1 MICVVQLLRSHATSH
16 TLLLFYIR
24 AYARKNYATVE
35 IHLELACVAGG
46 IISASE
52 VLEENC
58 EAFRRM
64 GSIRFE
70 SFSRHGGFVGKS
82 LIRAKQSGGPGFESR
97 SGHLL
102 DLFSVVPSSNPR
114 PRL

>member
-1 MICVVQLLRSHATSH
+1 MICLVQLLRLPATSH
-16 TLLLFYIR
+16 TLLLFYLR
-24 AYARKNYATVE
+24 AYTRRKYATVE
-35 IHLELACVAGG
+35 IHLELACVGDG

-58 EAFRRM
+58 EAFQRM

-82 LIRAKQSGGPGFESR
+82 LIRAKQFR
-97 SGHLL
+97 KLRVR
-102 DLFSVVPSSNPR
+102 D
-114 PRL
+114 